1 MQKEESENKRARG
14 RNCFGKEPGAE
25 IGYAGYEWVKE
36 EDVPVSVDEAEI
48 IHQFKGFFKQSV
60 LPAKGTVTL
69 CQSSKWQGEERYRSR
84 GADVYL

>member
-1 MQKEESENKRARG
+1 MDFERVQKEESENKRARG

-48 IHQFKGFFKQSV
+48 INLRDF
-60 LPAKGTVTL
+60 
-69 CQSSKWQGEERYRSR
+69 SSKAFCRLR
-84 GADVYL
+84 AP